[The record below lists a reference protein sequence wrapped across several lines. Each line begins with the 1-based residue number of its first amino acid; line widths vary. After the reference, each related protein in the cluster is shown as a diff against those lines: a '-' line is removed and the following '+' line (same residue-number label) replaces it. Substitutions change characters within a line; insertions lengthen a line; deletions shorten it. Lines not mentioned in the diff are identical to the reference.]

1 MRTYLAFLKSGT
13 CWTQN
18 DFLCCKN
25 DELSLFLLSQVL
37 INISNRGVDDDAFQS
52 ISSSFLVFDNRLVIN
67 NTFSTSDA
75 SIFGAG
81 PLTKFSLR
89 YHTDEWSHANFSSK
103 EVGQELAAALLR
115 LFDPMAEAADQP
127 SPGLDRLVPL
137 YKQAK
142 VQGLKTNIRC
152 LPS

>member
-1 MRTYLAFLKSGT
+1 MDLYR
-13 CWTQN
+13 
-18 DFLCCKN
+18 CKN
-25 DELSLFLLSQVL
+25 DELCLFVWCQVM
-37 INISNRGVDDDAFQS
+37 INVSNRGVDDDAFQS

-67 NTFSTSDA
+67 STFSTSDA

-103 EVGQELAAALLR
+103 EVGRELAAALLP
-115 LFDPMAEAADQP
+115 LFDPMADGP

-142 VQGLKTNIRC
+142 VEGLKTNIC
-152 LPS
+152 FSPS